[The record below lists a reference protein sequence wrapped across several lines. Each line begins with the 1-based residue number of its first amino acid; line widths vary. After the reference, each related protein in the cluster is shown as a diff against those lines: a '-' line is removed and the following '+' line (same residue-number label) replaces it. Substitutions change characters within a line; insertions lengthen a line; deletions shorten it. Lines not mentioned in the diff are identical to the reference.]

1 MCLLNMH
8 FANAHHFL
16 TLLSMLGPLLMQAPG
31 KLQSVHVSS
40 VCDINTGNYQ
50 KPNVKPT
57 KRKKPLNL
65 PPHLKRGLLT
75 ERQQNLVDTIHTLPN
90 VASGNISDSFFKV
103 NTDVQSGSKICKNQC
118 FYCEQTGGRLGA
130 AFVSSPNDLK
140 S

>member
-8 FANAHHFL
+8 SANAHHFL
-16 TLLSMLGPLLMQAPG
+16 TLLSVVGPLLMQVPG

-50 KPNVKPT
+50 KLNVKPT

-75 ERQQNLVDTIHTLPN
+75 ERQQNLVDTIHTLPRKCCFWKLL
-90 VASGNISDSFFKV
+90 DFKV
-103 NTDVQSGSKICKNQC
+103 NTDAQSGSKICKSRRFLLRADRWETGSRFC
-118 FYCEQTGGRLGA
+118 FIA
-130 AFVSSPNDLK
+130 
-140 S
+140 

>member
-1 MCLLNMH
+1 
-8 FANAHHFL
+8 
-16 TLLSMLGPLLMQAPG
+16 MQAPG

-90 VASGNISDSFFKV
+90 VASGNCCISKLILMCKV
-103 NTDVQSGSKICKNQC
+103 DQRYAKADV